1 MSSLETWLSHRT
13 KHQLRNKIF
22 LFSRSSVCK
31 TMSVRFRGT
40 KPQLVSH
47 LLDLANSSD
56 AETYRRIFYD
66 FLHHP
71 RPAPLTPEMS
81 NFSPRS
87 SPTNSASTEECTFGT
102 KTSNAAMSS
111 SQLMKNS
118 RKTDKPNLSCSL
130 CLQNTVSVVMLPCG
144 HICSCRSCAAKLVVS
159 HNMQQTGTKV
169 ACPICRR
176 PINCIRDVYFA

>member
-1 MSSLETWLSHRT
+1 MSSLENWLSHRT

-22 LFSRSSVCK
+22 LFSRSSLCE
-31 TMSVRFRGT
+31 TMSVRFCGT

-71 RPAPLTPEMS
+71 GPALLTPEMS

-87 SPTNSASTEECTFGT
+87 SPPNSASAGEC
-102 KTSNAAMSS
+102 KLKSETSNAAVTSS
-111 SQLMKNS
+111 EVIKDS

-144 HICSCRSCAAKLVVS
+144 HICSCRCCAAKLVAS

-176 PINCIRDVYFA
+176 PINYIRQVYFV

>member
-1 MSSLETWLSHRT
+1 MSSLENWLSHRT

-22 LFSRSSVCK
+22 LFSRSSLCE
-31 TMSVRFRGT
+31 TMSVRFCGT

-47 LLDLANSSD
+47 LLYLANSSD
-56 AETYRRIFYD
+56 AET
-66 FLHHP
+66 
-71 RPAPLTPEMS
+71 EMS

-87 SPTNSASTEECTFGT
+87 SPPNSASAGEC
-102 KTSNAAMSS
+102 KLKSETSNAAVTSS
-111 SQLMKNS
+111 EVIKDS

-144 HICSCRSCAAKLVVS
+144 HICSCRCCAAKLVAS

-176 PINCIRDVYFA
+176 PINYIRQVYFV